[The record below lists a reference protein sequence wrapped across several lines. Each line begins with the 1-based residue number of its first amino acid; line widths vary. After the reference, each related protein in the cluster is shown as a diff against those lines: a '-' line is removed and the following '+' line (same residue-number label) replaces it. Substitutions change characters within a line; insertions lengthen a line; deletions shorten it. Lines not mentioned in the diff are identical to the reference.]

1 MDNKQTDKVLM
12 INNNIN
18 ITERKNITINGITKI
33 DSFDSEE
40 FILET
45 SLGPLGVKGRELEII
60 KLDTYDGTIIIKG
73 IIDGFSYLD
82 VNESQKKD
90 SIIMRLFK

>member
-12 INNNIN
+12 LNNNITV
-18 ITERKNITINGITKI
+18 TERKNITISGITKI

-45 SLGPLGVKGRELEII
+45 NLGPIGVKGRELEII

-82 VNESQKKD
+82 VNEKQKKE
-90 SIIMRLFK
+90 SVITRLFK